1 VSIKIFKGR
10 VFLMKEADKSPIKD
24 FGDRLFRV
32 KIFDKV

>member
-1 VSIKIFKGR
+1 
-10 VFLMKEADKSPIKD
+10 MKEADKSPIKD